1 MASVDEQAA
10 YIRYAP
16 KYNKLGNKNGV
27 LGFHGHNADSTQLAP
42 STMGMPLLVQGV
54 ADNGSV
60 VHCPD
65 LSVGAGASS
74 FPAPAITTAIG
85 NAITA
90 LQSYLG
96 NANKVNI
103 LAWSAGAADF
113 IAAALADSVNVGSK
127 VAKAYLVNPV
137 VDMDWAYALGG
148 YVPAYSTGGVTP
160 PGGWVAELDT
170 LWGGNYNTNVTA
182 PYRIRDQAVAYAALG
197 IETIMSSASDDATLP
212 PAAAGWWVG
221 VANSPNVVLRSPAPI
236 GGHSL
241 GIPTAKEVYNFLNKL
256 T

>member
-1 MASVDEQAA
+1 MASVDEQVA

-16 KYNKLGNKNGV
+16 KYNKLGTRNGV

-42 STMGMPLLVQGV
+42 ATAGVPLLIQSV

-65 LSVGAGASS
+65 LTVGAGSS
-74 FPAPAITTAIG
+74 SWPAPAITTAIG

-90 LQSYLG
+90 LQNYLG

-103 LAWSAGAADF
+103 IAWSAGAGDF
-113 IAAALADSVNVGSK
+113 IAAAIADNANVASK
-127 VAKAYLVNPV
+127 VAKAYFINPV
-137 VDMDWAYALGG
+137 VDMDWVYGLAG
-148 YVPAYSTGGVTP
+148 YVPAYATGGVTP
-160 PGGWVAELDT
+160 AAGWVAELDT

-182 PYRIRDQAVAYAALG
+182 PYRLRDQAAAYAALG
-197 IETIMSSASDDATLP
+197 ISTIISSASDDATLP
-212 PAAAGWWVG
+212 PAAAAWWAG
-221 VANSPNVVLRSPAPI
+221 QANSPKIVMRSPAPT

-241 GIPTAKEVYNFLNKL
+241 GIPTSKEVSKYLNSL
-256 T
+256 N